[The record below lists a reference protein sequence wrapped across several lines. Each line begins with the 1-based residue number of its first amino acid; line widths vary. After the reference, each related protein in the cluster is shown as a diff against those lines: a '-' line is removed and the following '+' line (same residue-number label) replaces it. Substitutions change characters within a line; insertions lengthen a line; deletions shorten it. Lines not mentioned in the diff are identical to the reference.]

1 MLNLITDVRGLRVG
15 HAQDLALGSGCTVVL
30 CDAPAVAS
38 VDVRGGS
45 PGTRETDLLA
55 PAAVVEKIDAIVL
68 SGGSAFG
75 LDAASGVM
83 AALASQGRGF
93 AVGAARV
100 PIVPSAILFDLLNG
114 GEKAW
119 GDMPPYRALG
129 IEALARAADGPFA
142 LGSVG
147 AGTGAQ
153 TATVKGG
160 LGSASA
166 RAPSGH
172 VVGALVA
179 VNAFGNPLV
188 GDGPWLRA
196 APYER
201 NAEFGGR
208 GLPAP
213 WPDETAPRIKG
224 FGTRANTTIAVIA
237 TDAALSVA
245 QARRLAVM
253 AQDGFALGLHPAH
266 APQDGDC
273 VFALATA
280 RSAAPVTLVEETL
293 LGATA
298 AHVMARAIGRAVYEA
313 TTLPFPGA
321 QKAWRDLFD

>member
-1 MLNLITDVRGLRVG
+1 MLNLITDIAGLKVG
-15 HAQDLALGSGCTVVL
+15 HAQDLALGSGTTVILAEV
-30 CDAPAVAS
+30 PAVAA

-55 PAAVVEKIDAIVL
+55 PAAVVEQVDAIVL

-83 AALASQGRGF
+83 AALASAGRGF
-93 AVGAARV
+93 AVGPARV

-114 GEKAW
+114 GDKAW
-119 GDMPPYRALG
+119 GDTPPYRALG
-129 IEALARAADGPFA
+129 LAALGNATDGAFA

-153 TATVKGG
+153 TSTVKGG

-166 RAPSGH
+166 RAPTGH
-172 VVGALVA
+172 RVGALVA

-188 GDGPWLRA
+188 GEGPWLRA

-201 NAEFGGR
+201 NGEFGGR
-208 GLPAP
+208 GLPVP
-213 WPDETAPRIKG
+213 WPDETLPRIKG
-224 FGTRANTTIAVIA
+224 LGPRGNTTIAVIA
-237 TDAALSVA
+237 TDAPLSVA

-253 AQDGFALGLHPAH
+253 AQDGFALALHPAH

-273 VFALATA
+273 VFALATGRNA
-280 RSAAPVTLVEETL
+280 IPVTLADETL
-293 LGATA
+293 IGATA
-298 AHVMARAIGRAVYEA
+298 AHVMARAIGRAIYEA
-313 TTLPFPGA
+313 TALPVPGA
-321 QKAWRDLFD
+321 QKAWRDLFA

>member
-1 MLNLITDVRGLRVG
+1 MLNLITDVRGLKIG
-15 HAQDLALGSGCTVVL
+15 HAQDLALGSGTTVVL
-30 CDAPAVAS
+30 CDTPAVAA

-55 PAAVVEKIDAIVL
+55 PAAVVEAVDAIVL

-93 AVGAARV
+93 AVGPARV

-114 GEKAW
+114 GDKAW
-119 GDMPPYRALG
+119 GDTPPYRALG
-129 IEALARAADGPFA
+129 MAALARAADGAFA

-172 VVGALVA
+172 MVGALVA

-201 NAEFGGR
+201 NGEFGGR
-208 GLPAP
+208 GLPSP
-213 WPDETAPRIKG
+213 WPDETMPRLKG
-224 FGTRANTTIAVIA
+224 LAARANTTIAVIA
-237 TDAALSVA
+237 TDAALTVA

-253 AQDGFALGLHPAH
+253 AQDGFALALHPAH

-273 VFALATA
+273 VFALATGHHGT
-280 RSAAPVTLVEETL
+280 PVTLAQETL
-293 LGATA
+293 IGATA

-313 TTLPFPGA
+313 TTLPVPGA

>member
-1 MLNLITDVRGLRVG
+1 MLNLITDVRGLKVG
-15 HAQDLALGSGCTVVL
+15 HAQDLALGSGTTVVL
-30 CDAPAVAS
+30 CETPAVAA

-55 PAAVVEKIDAIVL
+55 PAAVVETVDALVL

-93 AVGAARV
+93 AVGPARV

-119 GDMPPYRALG
+119 GETPPYRSLG
-129 IEALARAADGPFA
+129 IAALNTVTDGAFP

-166 RAPSGH
+166 RAPTGH

-201 NAEFGGR
+201 DGEFGGR
-208 GLPAP
+208 GLPAV
-213 WPDETAPRIKG
+213 WPDESLPRLKG
-224 FGTRANTTIAVIA
+224 LGARTNTTIAIIA
-237 TDAALSVA
+237 SDAALTVA

-273 VFALATA
+273 VFALATG
-280 RSAAPVTLVEETL
+280 RNPAPVTLADETL
-293 LGATA
+293 IGATA
-298 AHVMARAIGRAVYEA
+298 AHVMARAIGRAIFEA
-313 TTLPFPGA
+313 TALPVPGA
-321 QKAWRDLFD
+321 QKAWRDLFA